1 MKNRVVVSTWP
12 VFKPDWSTT
21 RMSVRVRVRGTKTA
35 SRATLATRLVAPV
48 VIPSASAQVG
58 DNAAPTGP
66 AESQTQTENPQLGR
80 ERLRASRRR
89 LRGQSITTRSL
100 AQNRQSSRAI
110 SERKTTT
117 ERTLRRHARV
127 NETKCAGE
135 ISPNW
140 QNILSRTN
148 NNTRTT
154 QHTAKA
160 GRRTRASHAHSA
172 ARCLAR
178 VPRARRD
185 PGSVTSR
192 HVTSQQQQ
200 QPAVAARWPE
210 TDHWVTTL
218 SIVEHSNSGKKKFR
232 FDSPIW

>member
-58 DNAAPTGP
+58 DNAPPTGP

-89 LRGQSITTRSL
+89 LRGQRNTTCSL
-100 AQNRQSSRAI
+100 AQNRQTSRAI

-154 QHTAKA
+154 QHSQ
-160 GRRTRASHAHSA
+160 GRPAYESLARTAHSA

-200 QPAVAARWPE
+200 QPAVAAR
-210 TDHWVTTL
+210 
-218 SIVEHSNSGKKKFR
+218 
-232 FDSPIW
+232 